1 MRAADRALTVQ
12 KFLDPTSTASDFIR
26 PGHVFPLRA
35 KPGGV
40 LERGGHTEASV
51 DLCRMAG
58 LQGVAV
64 ICEVLHDDGSPA
76 RIPFLEL
83 FAAEHGI
90 PMIGVHQIAQ
100 YRESSV
106 IV

>member
-1 MRAADRALTVQ
+1 M
-12 KFLDPTSTASDFIR
+12 
-26 PGHVFPLRA
+26 
-35 KPGGV
+35 
-40 LERGGHTEASV
+40 
-51 DLCRMAG
+51 
-58 LQGVAV
+58 AV